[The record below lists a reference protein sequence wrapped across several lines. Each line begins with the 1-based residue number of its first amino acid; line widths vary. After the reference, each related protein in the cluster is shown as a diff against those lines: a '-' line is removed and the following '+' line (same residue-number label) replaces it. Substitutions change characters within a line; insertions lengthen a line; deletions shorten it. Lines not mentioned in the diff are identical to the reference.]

1 MKDSEI
7 GKVEGLSIN
16 SAKNVSSPMKS
27 ARSESEMIIMAA
39 KESGVKPIEL
49 DDFFEFLDSKTI
61 QKIKETSLESKARI
75 TGDIAQIE
83 YETDGARSI
92 LNSLGW

>member
-27 ARSESEMIIMAA
+27 VRSESEMIIMAA
-39 KESGVKPIEL
+39 QESGVKPIEL

-61 QKIKETSLESKARI
+61 QKIK
-75 TGDIAQIE
+75 
-83 YETDGARSI
+83 Y
-92 LNSLGW
+92 